1 MLLVLVVMLVVVV
14 VEEEDMAVAGARN
27 MFKEDIVDVFRFGL
41 SGVMRMK
48 GLEYMEIIQLVCDT
62 TVPQVSYP
70 KVFFF
75 FFLCVLKDVEI
86 SECNKGT
93 YAFFEKKKI

>member
-75 FFLCVLKDVEI
+75 FFFVCIKR
-86 SECNKGT
+86 CGN
-93 YAFFEKKKI
+93 